1 MFIDRFRDW
10 FLKFSR
16 NFIHDGLPVALAG
29 VLGTLFVSQYNRP
42 SSPPSVI
49 VQPPPP
55 PSLPLTQL
63 LGLNI
68 SAPTNA
74 MPESQSQRGRVQEIA
89 PAKGHHVA
97 AAMEQTSTKSRTIL
111 TEKNQE
117 RRATKLKPK
126 KSGDTEQPMQ
136 LLPTPDRA
144 KTEPS
149 EMDGV
154 PAQSSASEHRH
165 IGLWHGLIDRMLEDI
180 PRPPLPIPVVQF
192 QFGSSM

>member
-1 MFIDRFRDW
+1 MFIDRVRDW

-49 VQPPPP
+49 VQPPP
-55 PSLPLTQL
+55 SLPLTQL

-68 SAPTNA
+68 SAPTND
-74 MPESQSQRGRVQEIA
+74 MPESRSQRGRVQEIA

-97 AAMEQTSTKSRTIL
+97 AAMEQTSTKSRPIL
-111 TEKNQE
+111 TEKKQE

-136 LLPTPDRA
+136 LLPTPDSRA
-144 KTEPS
+144 ATSP
-149 EMDGV
+149 
-154 PAQSSASEHRH
+154 
-165 IGLWHGLIDRMLEDI
+165 
-180 PRPPLPIPVVQF
+180 PPLSDI
-192 QFGSSM
+192 G